1 MELILKYF
9 PSLSPTQIAQFTA
22 LYNLYVEW
30 NAKINVISRKDIDNL
45 YEHKGSNIFI
55 SDFLI
60 GPDLNKAYGN
70 RFLQGRRLNLMNVEV
85 RGGYL
90 INPKINLSAEAF
102 LHFRQQK
109 TDFYKQNNLFF
120 GISLRT
126 NMFNRYTDF

>member
-1 MELILKYF
+1 
-9 PSLSPTQIAQFTA
+9 
-22 LYNLYVEW
+22 
-30 NAKINVISRKDIDNL
+30 NL